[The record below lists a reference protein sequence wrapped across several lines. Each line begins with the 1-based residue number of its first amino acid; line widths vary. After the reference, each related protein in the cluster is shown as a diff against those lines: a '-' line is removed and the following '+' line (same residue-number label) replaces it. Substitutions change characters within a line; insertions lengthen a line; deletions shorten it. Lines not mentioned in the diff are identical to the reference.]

1 MKKNLFFTIILS
13 MLLLAIGQAA
23 FGAEIKKLEYFGVG
37 AVVTEQ
43 ENQHFKVQTEG
54 EKTEEGFVYT
64 PSELTSTTVHYKIS
78 LKGEGQV
85 LLKIE
90 ETDARGTFLSEV
102 QSEPVMLTADWKE
115 YDLKTDVKS
124 TESQI
129 DVFVLTKDKQATTF
143 HFKDLVIK

>member
-1 MKKNLFFTIILS
+1 
-13 MLLLAIGQAA
+13 
-23 FGAEIKKLEYFGVG
+23 
-37 AVVTEQ
+37 
-43 ENQHFKVQTEG
+43 
-54 EKTEEGFVYT
+54 
-64 PSELTSTTVHYKIS
+64 
-78 LKGEGQV
+78 V